1 MAARNGLRGERI
13 NALRDGPKGGCHGW
27 QAIKKKTPRLR
38 GLCRLCADILD
49 LLAILAAV
57 PRIPV
62 AKVRF
67 LRDVHRQQISHRP
80 AFGIVA
86 ICSMRC
92 KPWLTPRETEQTLGF
107 IL

>member
-1 MAARNGLRGERI
+1 MPGAR
-13 NALRDGPKGGCHGW
+13 
-27 QAIKKKTPRLR
+27 KKKTPQLR
-38 GLCRLCADILD
+38 GFCRLCADILD

-67 LRDVHRQQISHRP
+67 LRDVLGAQISQWQ
-80 AFGIVA
+80 ISA
-86 ICSMRC
+86 IAPIGSTPC
-92 KPWLTPRETEQTLGF
+92 KPKPTRKPSNRLFAF